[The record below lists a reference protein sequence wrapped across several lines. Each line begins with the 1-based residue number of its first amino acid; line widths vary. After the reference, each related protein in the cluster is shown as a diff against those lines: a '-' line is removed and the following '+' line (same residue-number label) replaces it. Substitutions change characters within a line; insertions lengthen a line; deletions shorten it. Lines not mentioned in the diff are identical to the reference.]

1 MKYKI
6 LCDSILLEKSLKNF
20 LKEHL
25 SPDGILITDKDEKNA
40 IVIGR
45 DIKKPFTKSQ
55 LLLAL
60 SNIGDI
66 EFKEKSL
73 EEKLEELTSKFVQD
87 LLKTIK
93 EYK

>member
-1 MKYKI
+1 MEYKI

-55 LLLAL
+55 LLLTL